1 MRKGITLVELLIV
14 IAIIVVF
21 FGIIYK
27 VYTQTVKTS
36 TQQSY
41 VLKTQLETLTG
52 LELLRLDLEHAGY
65 GISKD
70 ETSNI
75 IEWDK
80 SSRRL
85 VIRSILNNTNSKT
98 QNWALVDCSSGS
110 PKILSSGGNI
120 EKKQPVVYLDLDK
133 SFVANSN
140 LSTCPKNSLL
150 LAFPYEGNISSGCLK
165 QFCNKITYKLTNI
178 TNSVSVCNP
187 NTKNLTRAV
196 GNSNGFPLIS
206 CIADFLVTF
215 DYDKNGNGIIESNE
229 RNQDLSTFSCNYKD
243 CFKLKQINI
252 YLLIQEGKKDLS
264 YECSGNTTI
273 DGISLQL
280 PPDYQHYRWK
290 VIKLSIIPME
300 FVE

>member
-14 IAIIVVF
+14 IVITVVF
-21 FGIIYK
+21 FGIIYR
-27 VYTQTVKTS
+27 VYTRIIKTS

-41 VLKTQLETLTG
+41 VLKTQLETLPG

-65 GISKD
+65 GISKN

-80 SSRRL
+80 ASRKL
-85 VIRSILNNTNSKT
+85 IIRSILNNTNSKT
-98 QNWALVDCSSGS
+98 QSWALVDCSSGS

-120 EKKQPVVYLDLDK
+120 EKNQTVVYLDLDK
-133 SFVANSN
+133 SFVANST

-150 LAFPYEGNISSGCLK
+150 LAFPYDRNISSGCLK
-165 QFCNKITYKLTNI
+165 QFCNKITYKLTNT
-178 TNSVSVCNP
+178 TNSICNP

-196 GNSNGFPLIS
+196 GNGNGFPLIS
-206 CIADFLVTF
+206 CVADFLVTF
-215 DYDKNGNGIIESNE
+215 DYDSNGNGKIESNE
-229 RNQDLSTFSCNYKD
+229 KNLDVSSFSCNFED
-243 CFKLKQINI
+243 CSKLKQINV
-252 YLLIQEGKKDLS
+252 YLLVQEGKKDPN
-264 YECSGNTTI
+264 YKFSGNTTI

-290 VIKLSIIPME
+290 VIKLSVTPME
-300 FVE
+300 FVK